1 MSLKLILFVCLIITP
16 CLKTKQKHRFT
27 LVLDPAGDAH
37 NQRRQIQV
45 HYERTITMQ
54 CIQALKKERELE
66 SSVLLILFTRL
77 PGQQID
83 QLEKARFANQ
93 LPANLYIALYIYET
107 TQLKNQL
114 HIYYYANQQLPCSHV
129 PCEQVSCEHVSR
141 AHEQLTCIPL
151 HKAHLVHEKQTKQS
165 AHHLK
170 NRLSDPTFQR
180 QCELHS
186 PIGLPCLPC
195 KGIIAP
201 ALCIEIGLNKPDD
214 WMCCLKPLTQ
224 AIYTLCLDLN
234 NI

>member
-1 MSLKLILFVCLIITP
+1 MSLKRVLFVFLIITP
-16 CLKTKQKHRFT
+16 CLKAKQKHQFT
-27 LVLDPAGDAH
+27 LVLDPAGDTH
-37 NQRRQIQV
+37 NPGRQIQG
-45 HYERTITMQ
+45 HYERTIAMQ
-54 CIQALKKERELE
+54 CIHALKKELELK
-66 SSVLLILFTRL
+66 SSELLILFTRL

-93 LPANLYIALYIYET
+93 LPADLYISLHVYET

-114 HIYYYANQQLPCSHV
+114 HIYYYANQQLPCAHV
-129 PCEQVSCEHVSR
+129 PLI
-141 AHEQLTCIPL
+141 HEQLTCIPL

-186 PIGLPCLPC
+186 PIGIPCLPC
-195 KGIIAP
+195 RGIIAP

-224 AIYTLCLDLN
+224 AIYTLCFDLN
-234 NI
+234 DV